1 MSELRVLFV
10 TATEAEAPQLVR
22 TLVAEGLVACGNIM
36 PGVRSIYRYKDEVCD
51 ETEAVIWME
60 TTESRLAEVRARIAK
75 LHSYDVPKIVALQ
88 AADVADAY
96 LQWVRESTAP
106 APAPG

>member
-22 TLVAEGLVACGNIM
+22 TLVTEGLVACGNIL
-36 PGVRSIYRYKDEVCD
+36 PGVRSIYRWQDEVCD

-60 TTESRLAEVRARIAK
+60 TTTDRLAAARARIGQ
-75 LHSYDVPKIVALQ
+75 LHSYDVPKIVAFA

-96 LQWVRESTAP
+96 LQWVRDSTA
-106 APAPG
+106 AG